1 MNGMG
6 TDMSAEF
13 RQLVA
18 EICTPLPGAEVS
30 DPWGGGHN
38 AWKVGGKMFAS
49 IGAVNPGVSVKC
61 ADVES
66 SQLLQEA
73 GIATKAPYFHRSW
86 AHFAEDT
93 DRQELRARI
102 EASYDLIRSKLPA
115 KVRKELP
122 ERIAAEN
129 EVA

>member
-1 MNGMG
+1 MG
-6 TDMSAEF
+6 EAF
-13 RQLVA
+13 KKAVA
-18 EICTPLPGAEVS
+18 EICQPLPGAEVS

-49 IGAVNPGVSVKC
+49 IGAVTPGVSVKC
-61 ADVES
+61 ADIES

-93 DRQELRARI
+93 DPAELKMRI

-115 KVRKELP
+115 TVRKQLP
-122 ERIAAEN
+122 ERAKFEN
-129 EVA
+129 EAA